1 MFRPVPVSS
10 LMTVP
15 RSTTHVLWVP
25 RLANAC
31 GRSILRPQSK
41 SSISTRRPVVSQM
54 SIRLLNKRIP
64 RVLLV
69 QGPPV
74 EHMPWTPRNPRDHRG
89 CVLCYALGSARR
101 GCQVAVL
108 VWNMHSMLS
117 RLFGFSASLA
127 KRLSVGLRYPLI
139 GRTLGHFGN
148 KYPASEASVP

>member
-31 GRSILRPQSK
+31 GRSILRPQSR

-64 RVLLV
+64 RVLFV
-69 QGPPV
+69 QGPLV
-74 EHMPWTPRNPRDHRG
+74 EHMPGTIRSPRDHRR
-89 CVLCYALGSARR
+89 CALCHGHALGSAWRR
-101 GCQVAVL
+101 CQVAVL
-108 VWNMHSMLS
+108 VWNMHSILS

-139 GRTLGHFGN
+139 GRT
-148 KYPASEASVP
+148 